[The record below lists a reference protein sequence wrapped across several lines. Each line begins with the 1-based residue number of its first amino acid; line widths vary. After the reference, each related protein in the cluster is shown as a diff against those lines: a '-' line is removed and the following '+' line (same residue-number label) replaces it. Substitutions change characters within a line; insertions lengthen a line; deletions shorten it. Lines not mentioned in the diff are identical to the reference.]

1 MTSNFQSCILNK
13 HGRIT
18 DLLISNML
26 MSECNNNTTFDEVWQ
41 YYEAY
46 YELVKILYTPENI
59 IDFYMKP
66 GQIAI
71 IHNARVLHRRTAVA
85 DSGQPSKRWL
95 QIIYMDRDG
104 IFSRL
109 RVLLKKLG
117 LKTPHLHEQSNYF
130 F

>member
-1 MTSNFQSCILNK
+1 
-13 HGRIT
+13 
-18 DLLISNML
+18 ML

-46 YELVKILYTPENI
+46 HELVKILYSPENI
-59 IDFYMKP
+59 IDLHMKP

-71 IHNARVLHRRTAVA
+71 IQNTRVLHGRTAIA
-85 DSGQPSKRWL
+85 DSGKPSKRWL
-95 QIIYMDRDG
+95 QIIYMDWDG

-109 RVLLKKLG
+109 RVLQKKLG
-117 LKTPHLHEQSNYF
+117 LNTPYLHEQSNDF

>member
-1 MTSNFQSCILNK
+1 MFTSQYCRLNK

-46 YELVKILYTPENI
+46 HELVKILYSPENI
-59 IDFYMKP
+59 IDLHMKP
-66 GQIAI
+66 GQIAV
-71 IHNARVLHRRTAVA
+71 IHNTRVLHGRTAIA

-95 QIIYMDRDG
+95 QIIYMDWDG

-109 RVLLKKLG
+109 RVLKKKLG
-117 LKTPHLHEQSNYF
+117 LNTPYLHEQSNDF